1 MKKIFSFIICVVL
14 FGVLS
19 VPVVTNAVSDTQT
32 AEELLTSLQTQIA
45 NLQVQI
51 TALNAQ
57 LQALKQAQSAVKETA
72 KDVKGTLQLLNQLKP
87 GMTSEEVKRLQEILA
102 TDPEIYPE
110 GHITGYFGKLTEKA
124 VKKLQNKFCLNQVGL
139 VGPKTLAKIN
149 ELLTE
154 GAGSSGKVPPG
165 LLTAPGIQK
174 KFCTTLVPD
183 TIAPVISS
191 IEATNITA
199 STAKIKWSTNELA
212 DSKIWYGTTTP
223 VVTTSDPT
231 KSSSAYVTS
240 HEIELTGL
248 TASTTYYYVVGSTD
262 SSSNTTKS
270 AEKSFTTSAPDTT
283 APVISSIEVINITA
297 STAKIKWSTNELA
310 DSKIWYGTTT
320 PVVTTS
326 DPTKSSSAYVTSHE
340 IELTGLTASTT
351 YYYVVGSTDSSSNT
365 TKSAERLFMTLA
377 Q

>member
-19 VPVVTNAVSDTQT
+19 VPVVTNAVSSTQT

-57 LQALKQAQSAVKETA
+57 LEALKQAQSAVKETT

-174 KFCTTLVPD
+174 KFCTTLASD

-191 IEATNITA
+191 IEA
-199 STAKIKWSTNELA
+199 
-212 DSKIWYGTTTP
+212 
-223 VVTTSDPT
+223 
-231 KSSSAYVTS
+231 
-240 HEIELTGL
+240 
-248 TASTTYYYVVGSTD
+248 
-262 SSSNTTKS
+262 
-270 AEKSFTTSAPDTT
+270 
-283 APVISSIEVINITA
+283 INITA

-326 DPTKSSSAYVTSHE
+326 DPTKSSSAYIASHE